1 MQYEEM
7 RLDGNAAAGDLAE
20 LFVPDMTTAAATCA
34 GCGATRPLGALVSY
48 GQPMGVVLRCP
59 GCETAVLRMVRARS
73 GWRVDFTG
81 LALLAFE
88 NQRERDKPR
97 S

>member
-20 LFVPDMTTAAATCA
+20 LFVPDMTMAAATCA

-48 GQPMGVVLRCP
+48 GQPMGTVLRCP
-59 GCETAVLRMVRARS
+59 GCETAVLRIVRDRR
-73 GWRVDFTG
+73 GVRVDFAG
-81 LALLAFE
+81 LTVLSVE
-88 NQRERDKPR
+88 NHRRR
-97 S
+97 